1 VLKAVARAREAKAKR
16 ALRMM
21 SPVLCDRRI
30 PRPER
35 VMVAKAFLVPVVMYG
50 AELWGGRR
58 AVVRPLE
65 LLLNRMWS
73 MVLGVPRTSS
83 LFCARHAVRAQSAR
97 AMSLV
102 ASARAM
108 AKWRSLRSWVSEFVR
123 APYRRRIAE
132 PDWVWSRSVNVS
144 LRAASDEGDIAAA
157 AAAAQ
162 VEATKRAATKAAT
175 RAEIKEDGSMAGDL
189 WRRYDLDGTVGEA
202 RKLALAGSD
211 VNNWSVRQMDRM
223 RAGVFNTTQ
232 RLARCEFVSGMW
244 RAQCPYCLQPVPE
257 DLAHFLL
264 ECPEW
269 RSARMRFIMPV
280 LRRAGCGGWIGNV
293 ERRQDLV
300 YILLGGKLGRC
311 SAVSL
316 SRARQEDKEAK
327 QRAERGGEGD
337 RRRGVAV
344 VVAAGAGAGAADVG
358 AVAEGVPGHA
368 AVVRREVKLSKSLRS
383 SGLNFLVGV
392 SRFLRA
398 VWSDRTARGPPLSR
412 RRPIGGMAE
421 LGAPG
426 GRLVP

>member
-1 VLKAVARAREAKAKR
+1 
-16 ALRMM
+16 M
-21 SPVLCDRRI
+21 
-30 PRPER
+30 
-35 VMVAKAFLVPVVMYG
+35 
-50 AELWGGRR
+50 
-58 AVVRPLE
+58 
-65 LLLNRMWS
+65 
-73 MVLGVPRTSS
+73 
-83 LFCARHAVRAQSAR
+83 
-97 AMSLV
+97 
-102 ASARAM
+102 
-108 AKWRSLRSWVSEFVR
+108 RSWVSEFVR

-175 RAEIKEDGSMAGDL
+175 RVEIKEDGSMAGDL

-293 ERRQDLV
+293 ELV
-300 YILLGGKLGRC
+300 RTWCTSY
-311 SAVSL
+311 SAAS
-316 SRARQEDKEAK
+316 SD
-327 QRAERGGEGD
+327 
-337 RRRGVAV
+337 
-344 VVAAGAGAGAADVG
+344 GAARCRCRGRVRRTRWPSSG
-358 AVAEGVPGHA
+358 RSVAEKETVAGESP
-368 AVVRREVKLSKSLRS
+368 SSSL
-383 SGLNFLVGV
+383 LV
-392 SRFLRA
+392 L
-398 VWSDRTARGPPLSR
+398 
-412 RRPIGGMAE
+412 M
-421 LGAPG
+421 
-426 GRLVP
+426 LVPLPKACRGTPRLCVAR